1 VGGRRRRLL
10 IDALNVRSLTDTPIS
25 NILFEEPSD
34 TAAAKRAF
42 VRTYSSRGFE
52 DTWDI
57 IEAFEEVQAV
67 RAKYPERGSSF
78 VAQKA
83 GYPRSWIR
91 RWVDDDAIPY
101 PYQGLQT
108 ALSHGWLDLKPGNRQ
123 TRALVALVAYVLGK
137 GSLKGEKYEPR
148 ASAGWRVTLEE
159 LHEAFAA
166 VGVDSETV
174 LTDDPERPPQVRPT
188 TDGSVLG
195 RVLYILG
202 VPAGREDRRRTRLP
216 SILND
221 IDIQTRARFC
231 EVFVRQR
238 GIDSH
243 YESFDPTRV
252 LVDRPERFRREFAA
266 LVANVTG
273 EEAEPYSRG
282 VEISLD
288 GMVALGVDPRDE

>member
-1 VGGRRRRLL
+1 LL
-10 IDALNVRSLTDTPIS
+10 ETPT
-25 NILFEEPSD
+25 D

-78 VAQKA
+78 IAQKA

-108 ALSHGWLDLKPGNRQ
+108 ALSHGWLDLKPGNEQ
-123 TRALVALVAYVLGK
+123 TRALVALVAYVLGT

-148 ASAGWRVTLEE
+148 ASAGWRVTLDE
-159 LHEAFAA
+159 LHDAFAA

-174 LTDDPERPPQVRPT
+174 TTDDPERPPQVRPMK
-188 TDGSVLG
+188 DGSVLG
-195 RVLYILG
+195 RVLFVLG
-202 VPAGREDRRRTRLP
+202 VPAGREDVRRTRLP
-216 SILND
+216 PILND
-221 IDIQTRARFC
+221 IDIQTQARFC

-238 GIDSH
+238 GLDSH
-243 YESFDPTRV
+243 YESFEPTRV
-252 LVDRPERFRREFAA
+252 LVDRSDRFKREFAA
-266 LVANVTG
+266 LVEDVTG
-273 EEAEPYSRG
+273 ESATPYSRG
-282 VEISLD
+282 VEVSLES
-288 GMVALGVDPRDE
+288 MLALGVDPRGD